1 MERFWWFTW
10 VKVGILALVLIL
22 AVSFGYHKL
31 VDLFEPYLLEES
43 PETTQTEPTET
54 TSPDES
60 DEESGETKKNP
71 VELVSDFVQN
81 TFKMQVDFESMIF
94 DYAND
99 YAQKMM
105 EESEEE
111 RHAFSDSLG

>member
-10 VKVGILALVLIL
+10 VKVGVLALALTL

-31 VDLFEPYLLEES
+31 VDLFEPYLLEAS
-43 PETTQTEPTET
+43 PEPTQTEPTQPATED
-54 TSPDES
+54 PDEAS
-60 DEESGETKKNP
+60 EETKKNP